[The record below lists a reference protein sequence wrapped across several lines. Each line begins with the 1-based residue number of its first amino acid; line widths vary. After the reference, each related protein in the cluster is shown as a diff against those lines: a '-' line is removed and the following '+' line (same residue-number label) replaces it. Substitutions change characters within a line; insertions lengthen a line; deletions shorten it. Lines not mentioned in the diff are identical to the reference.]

1 MATQKKELEACLR
14 MCDELKTKIVEVRQT
29 AGLQI
34 LSKLS
39 KDIQN
44 NIQIYSPSLRREGNG
59 HFGKIYALHWG
70 PDSKH
75 IITASQD
82 GKLIIWNAYT
92 INKQLAITLNSAWVM
107 TCGFSPSYN
116 LVASGGLDNTVTI
129 YNTSSQLGENNARQF
144 KSKTVKCELEKHDGY
159 LSCARF
165 LNDNEILSSS
175 GDGTCIL
182 WDIENKTPKST
193 YVDHTGDVMFVAIN
207 KKHQNLFVSGSVDQT
222 AKIWDMR
229 SGNKH
234 IANFIGHKSDINTV
248 QWYPDGQAILSG
260 SDDGSIRLFDMRSYR
275 QLNQYIDDD
284 NKSTHSQNDLSGVT
298 SVDISLTGKYIF
310 AAYDNGNVYV
320 WNTFSSENKPIGTMN
335 HESRV
340 SSLAV
345 SYDGCGVATGCWDFN
360 LRIFA

>member
-1 MATQKKELEACLR
+1 MAQKREYEACLQQIK
-14 MCDELKTKIVEVRQT
+14 ELKAKIIQVRET
-29 AGLQI
+29 SGLQI

-39 KDIQN
+39 QDIQN
-44 NIQIYSPSLRREGNG
+44 NVQVLSPQLRHTGMG

-82 GKLIIWNAYT
+82 GKLIIWNAQT

-129 YNTSSQLGENNARQF
+129 YNTSSQETDNNARQF
-144 KSKTVKCELEKHDGY
+144 KTKNLKCELEKHDGY

-182 WDIENKTPKST
+182 WDIENKSPKSS
-193 YVDHTGDVMFVAIN
+193 YIDHTGDVMFIAVN
-207 KKHQNLFVSGSVDQT
+207 KKSKNLFVSGSVDAT
-222 AKIWDMR
+222 AKVWDIR
-229 SGNKH
+229 SSNKH
-234 IANFIGHKSDINTV
+234 IANFTGHTLDINTV
-248 QWYPDGQAILSG
+248 QWYPDGQAILTG

-275 QLNQYIDDD
+275 QLNQYIDNE
-284 NKSTHSQNDLSGVT
+284 NKSNQSQETLSGAT
-298 SVDISLTGKYIF
+298 SVDISASGKYIF
-310 AAYDNGNVYV
+310 GAYDNGNVYV
-320 WNTFSSENKPIGTMN
+320 WNVFSSSTKPIGEMN
-335 HESRV
+335 HENRV
-340 SSLAV
+340 SSLSV
-345 SYDGCGVATGCWDFN
+345 SNDGYGVATGCWDFQ